1 MSTELTHSQE
11 EMRALVRD
19 RDLVICVGSGG
30 VGKTTTAASIGIQ
43 AAMDGRRVVVVTIDP
58 ARRLANSLGLDALGN
73 EEKEIPRS
81 KFTDFGVEC
90 PGSLHAMMLDT
101 QKTFDELIS
110 RVSPDDASRDRVL
123 SNNIYKHISD
133 TLSAS
138 HDYMASEKLYDLH
151 HCGKYDLVVLDT
163 PPMKN
168 AIDFLEA
175 SGKLTRFLDDTII
188 SWFLKPHDG
197 GKRRGMSLLQAP
209 GAIVYRLLGTVFGNE
224 FLDEIAEFF
233 VATKDLL
240 AGFRER
246 ADAVSHLLR
255 DRSKTRFVV
264 VCTPRSTS
272 MEEARYFHRQL
283 EERRMPGGLFIV
295 NQVGRYGEME
305 RGSRGRYLGD
315 PEREWLRERLDGHA
329 SAEEV
334 AGFVEKLE
342 SHFDRAVAMAS
353 DDRRAIEGLRA
364 FAGRNCTVAEVPRL
378 PDEVYDFDGLL
389 SIDAHLFGSREDP
402 K

>member
-1 MSTELTHSQE
+1 MRELVQDH
-11 EMRALVRD
+11 
-19 RDLVICVGSGG
+19 DLVICVGSGG

-58 ARRLANSLGLDALGN
+58 AKRLANSLGLDALGN
-73 EEKEIPRS
+73 EEKQIPPS
-81 KFTDFGVEC
+81 KFAEFGADC

-110 RVSPDDASRDRVL
+110 RVSPDDDSRDRVL

-151 HCGKYDLVVLDT
+151 HSGKYDLVVLDT

-188 SWFLKPHDG
+188 SWFLKPHEG
-197 GKRRGMSLLQAP
+197 GKRRGLSLLHAP
-209 GAIVYRLLGTVFGNE
+209 GAIVYRLLGSVFGNE
-224 FLDEIAEFF
+224 FLDEIADFF

-246 ADAVSHLLR
+246 AEAVSALLR
-255 DRSKTRFVV
+255 DDDKTRFLV

-283 EERRMPGGLFIV
+283 EERRMPGGFFIV
-295 NQVGRYGEME
+295 NQVGRYGESQ
-305 RGSRGRYLGD
+305 RGERGRYLGD
-315 PEREWLRERLDGHA
+315 REREWLRDRLDGHGTP
-329 SAEEV
+329 EEV
-334 AGFVEKLE
+334 RGFVEKLE
-342 SHFDRAVAMAS
+342 SHFDRSVAMTS

-364 FAGRNCTVAEVPRL
+364 FAGRHCTVAEVPHL

-389 SIDAHLFGSREDP
+389 AIDRYLFGDRE
-402 K
+402 KTQ

>member
-1 MSTELTHSQE
+1 MSDSITPSQR
-11 EMRALVRD
+11 EMRALVHD
-19 RDLVICVGSGG
+19 RNLVICVGSGG

-58 ARRLANSLGLDALGN
+58 AKRLANSLGLEALGN
-73 EEKEIPRS
+73 EEKEIPAS
-81 KFTDFGVEC
+81 KFAEFGAEC
-90 PGSLHAMMLDT
+90 RGSLHAMMLDT

-209 GAIVYRLLGTVFGNE
+209 GAIVYKLLGSVFGND

-246 ADAVSHLLR
+246 AEAVSQLLR
-255 DRSKTRFVV
+255 NDRKTRFVV

-283 EERRMPGGLFIV
+283 VERRMPGGLFIV
-295 NQVGRYGEME
+295 NQVGRYGEIE
-305 RGSRGRYLGD
+305 RGPRGRYLGD
-315 PEREWLRERLDGHA
+315 ADRSWLKTRLEA
-329 SAEEV
+329 SASSQEL
-334 AGFVEKLE
+334 AAFVEKLE
-342 SHFDRAVAMAS
+342 SHFDRAVALAS
-353 DDRRAIEGLRA
+353 DDRRAIEGLRS
-364 FAGRNCTVAEVPRL
+364 FAGRNCTVAEVPQL

-389 SIDAHLFGSREDP
+389 AIDRHLFGDREQP
-402 K
+402 

>member
-1 MSTELTHSQE
+1 VSGSLTDAQR
-11 EMRALVRD
+11 EMDNLIRD
-19 RDLVICVGSGG
+19 RDLIVCVGSGG

-43 AAMDGRRVVVVTIDP
+43 AAMNGRRVVVVTIDP
-58 ARRLANSLGLDALGN
+58 AKRLANSLGLEALGN
-73 EEKEIPRS
+73 EEKQIPPS
-81 KFTDFGVEC
+81 KFAEFGVEC

-101 QKTFDELIS
+101 QKTFDELIG
-110 RVSPDDASRDRVL
+110 RVSPDDESRDRVL
-123 SNNIYKHISD
+123 SNKIYKHISD

-138 HDYMASEKLYDLH
+138 HDYMASEKLFDLH
-151 HCGKYDLVVLDT
+151 TSGKYDLVVLDT

-209 GAIVYRLLGTVFGNE
+209 GAIVYKLLGSVFGND

-246 ADAVSHLLR
+246 AEAVSALLR
-255 DRSKTRFVV
+255 DSRKTRFLV

-283 EERRMPGGLFIV
+283 VERRMPGGLFVV
-295 NQVGRYGEME
+295 NQVGRYGEVE
-305 RGSRGRYLGD
+305 RGERGRYLSD
-315 PEREWLRERLDGHA
+315 SDRAWMKERLDGEA
-329 SAEEV
+329 SPEETRV
-334 AGFVEKLE
+334 FIEKLE
-342 SHFDRAVAMAS
+342 THFDRAVALAS
-353 DDRRAIEGLRA
+353 DDRRAIDGLRA
-364 FAGRNCTVAEVPRL
+364 FAGRNCTVAEVPQL

-389 SIDAHLFGSREDP
+389 SIDAHLFGNA